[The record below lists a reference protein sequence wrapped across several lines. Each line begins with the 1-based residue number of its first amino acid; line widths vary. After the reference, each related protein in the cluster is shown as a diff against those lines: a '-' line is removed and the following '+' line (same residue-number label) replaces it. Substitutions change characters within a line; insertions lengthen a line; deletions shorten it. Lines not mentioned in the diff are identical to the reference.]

1 MEREDFL
8 LPTEHT
14 FREFAKIFTQ
24 RVKIFTGIALF
35 SGIVF
40 ATLAMIGVTAMSSN
54 ATSAANMTLIEVI
67 KELGRIFLNLSSYL
81 SALIVAYGVW
91 VYVLLFLVIFM
102 ETGLV
107 LTPYLSGESLLFAAG
122 VLAKSHSL
130 NIWLLLVLFIFASI
144 IGDIVNYWIGHYL
157 GHRAYSIKWIRKEYF
172 HRLHAF
178 FQKHGGKII
187 FLARFFPVLRTFAPF
202 IAGSALMSYAYFI
215 TYNVFGGIVWVLLFT
230 LAGYFFGNF
239 KLVSTNF
246 DWVFIVITLISTLL
260 VLTTP
265 NKLWGGRMVE
275 AEV

>member
-1 MEREDFL
+1 MEHEDFL
-8 LPTEHT
+8 LPTEHEL
-14 FREFAKIFTQ
+14 REFAKIFTQ

-40 ATLAMIGVTAMSSN
+40 AALAMMGVAAMSSD
-54 ATSAANMTLIEVI
+54 APPAANMTLIEAI
-67 KELGRIFLNLSSYL
+67 KELGKIFLNLSSYL

-91 VYVLLFLVIFM
+91 IYVLLFLVIFM

-107 LTPYLSGESLLFAAG
+107 LTPYLSGESLLFATG

-144 IGDIVNYWIGHYL
+144 IGNIVNYWIGHYL
-157 GHRAYSIKWIRKEYF
+157 GHQAYRIKWIRKEYF

-239 KLVSTNF
+239 HFVSNNF
-246 DWVFIVITLISTLL
+246 DFVFVIIVLISIIPVIAL
-260 VLTTP
+260 P
-265 NKLWGGRMVE
+265 NLWGGRRAE
-275 AEV
+275 ADR